1 MLCTVNWDG
10 SFVEILVLANNPHNI
25 EHMYMHSEH
34 IFMGFV
40 KILGEEEQWVY
51 LQFFYSL
58 RG

>member
-1 MLCTVNWDG
+1 MLCTVNWDA

-51 LQFFYSL
+51 LQFIY
-58 RG
+58 